1 MTFKPAKPVPV
12 PGHPV
17 TPAAANAAL
26 AEAMRFDKAL
36 IGGSLFLD
44 LLSHSLVSLSPTDY
58 GPYSG
63 QALFVGATTLSGF
76 GSGLIPA
83 VNSLALCVM
92 QSRGETD
99 TGKMFAAFSLL
110 QAIGQTVVGV
120 RRSSSLSLSLSSL
133 LRASR

>member
-1 MTFKPAKPVPV
+1 MIIVVILTFKPKKPVAV

-36 IGGSLFLD
+36 IGGSLILD
-44 LLSHSLVSLSPTDY
+44 LLSHSLVSLSPDNY

-63 QALFVGATTLSGF
+63 QALFVGATTLSCF
-76 GSGLIPA
+76 GAGLIPA
-83 VNSLALCVM
+83 VNSLALCIM

-99 TGKMFAAFSLL
+99 TGRMFGAFSLV
-110 QAIGQTVVGV
+110 QAIGQTIVGV
-120 RRSSSLSLSLSSL
+120 RPISSPDP
-133 LRASR
+133 A